1 MDMLMNMMQGGTWG
15 VGCDGVENWVW
26 KLGVYGRP
34 YVYYCFFLLKMGI
47 NSLTTYIKKNLL
59 ALVKDGIIK
68 INKMDI

>member
-1 MDMLMNMMQGGTWG
+1 MNMMQGGTWG
-15 VGCDGVENWVW
+15 VGFEDR
-26 KLGVYGRP
+26 LRP

-68 INKMDI
+68 LNKMDI